1 MDVIAIINEL
11 RKELERID
19 GLIIALESLQAG
31 RRRGRPPKALQ
42 QLRAGSLTQES
53 PAARR
58 AVKAVK
64 KASKKAAKPAPADG
78 GKKAKKKAAKKKAG
92 RKKAEAAPSA

>member
-1 MDVIAIINEL
+1 MDVIGIINEL

-19 GLIIALESLQAG
+19 GLIIALESLQSG

-42 QLRAGSLTQES
+42 QLRAGAVEQES

-58 AVKAVK
+58 AAKAVK
-64 KASKKAAKPAPADG
+64 KASKKKVS
-78 GKKAKKKAAKKKAG
+78 KKAAKKSATKKSG
-92 RKKAEAAPSA
+92 KKKAAG

>member
-1 MDVIAIINEL
+1 MDVVSIINEL

-19 GLIIALESLQAG
+19 GLIIALEALQAG

-42 QLRAGSLTQES
+42 QLRSGSLGEDS

-58 AVKAVK
+58 A
-64 KASKKAAKPAPADG
+64 AKV
-78 GKKAKKKAAKKKAG
+78 AKKSAKRG
-92 RKKAEAAPSA
+92 RRKKEAA